1 MPDEIDVS
9 AEQYSD
15 WLANRVENTRR
26 AAAERPLTPNGL
38 CHNCDDPVKE
48 GLLFCDADCTRDY
61 DYRITLERKRRV
73 ENA

>member
-26 AAAERPLTPNGL
+26 AAAERPLTPYGL
-38 CHNCDDPVKE
+38 CHNCGEPVGE
-48 GLLFCDADCTRDY
+48 GFKFCNPDCAFDY